1 MHLRD
6 YGVGAQILNDLNV
19 SVMTL
24 LSNSKPTIIG
34 LEGYGLT
41 IEGWK
46 AIN

>member
-1 MHLRD
+1 M
-6 YGVGAQILNDLNV
+6 GAQILNDLNV

-46 AIN
+46 AINKDSKRH